1 MGINTSFKVHMTC
14 SHLRSPFRRI
24 QVPPRGEKGYY
35 LIPSSGLQFPC
46 FEYLLSL
53 DLVLIMDTPNPEQE
67 FRRLLDE
74 IMSRDSES
82 ILSPEEIY
90 FDSLVIDALEMV
102 GDNHVVWLN

>member
-1 MGINTSFKVHMTC
+1 MD
-14 SHLRSPFRRI
+14 SPKS
-24 QVPPRGEKGYY
+24 EK
-35 LIPSSGLQFPC
+35 
-46 FEYLLSL
+46 
-53 DLVLIMDTPNPEQE
+53 E